1 MHAAV
6 ARALRRTRPFARE
19 SEERVAVALLIELPE
34 VVEAELRAG
43 HGAKTGGDA
52 GVCAQRFFD
61 GADRLAGAACI
72 AQVEPQRRH
81 RGEPADGAREIDS
94 VERLVAAVPFEI
106 DEQRTLP
113 RPARHRAGEGGEQQV
128 VDVCVVRGRR
138 LFQQRPRRLGRELG
152 GDGDGVAER
161 IRPLDTVD
169 RQRRDAAI
177 PRRHHDQ

>member
-1 MHAAV
+1 VGAGHALDRGHVEERAAERPSHAQPAAGDAAGDVEQVRAAV

-19 SEERVAVALLIELPE
+19 GEERVAVAALLIELPE
-34 VVEAELRAG
+34 VVEAELRAVN
-43 HGAKTGGDA
+43 GAKTGGDA
-52 GVCAQRFFD
+52 GVRAQRFLD

-113 RPARHRAGEGGEQQV
+113 RPA
-128 VDVCVVRGRR
+128 
-138 LFQQRPRRLGRELG
+138 
-152 GDGDGVAER
+152 
-161 IRPLDTVD
+161 
-169 RQRRDAAI
+169 
-177 PRRHHDQ
+177 